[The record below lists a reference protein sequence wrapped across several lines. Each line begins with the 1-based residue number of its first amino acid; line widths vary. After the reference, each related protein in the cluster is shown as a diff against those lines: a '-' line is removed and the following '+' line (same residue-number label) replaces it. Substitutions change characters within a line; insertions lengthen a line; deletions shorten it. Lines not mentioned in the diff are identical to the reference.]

1 MKLSAVTLT
10 LSLQVG
16 AAFLQQQRAGSS
28 DRLAVSGSMKR
39 QSSHPLTRGY
49 RVPSSFLRTNTFDH
63 SIPTEDSTV
72 ESTTMMNRR
81 KDSSSIKTAG
91 LLFLAALVCSCCLPK
106 VAFAASVA
114 ESGMMTYSS
123 TATPVLLASP
133 LNFAQQLQLSY
144 RLLSATV
151 LGILLGQART
161 TTTSKRPPAA
171 GVRTMALVALGAAA
185 FTVCSQYGFFGR
197 GDPSRMASNVASGV
211 GFVGAGVITTTSTGS
226 RLASNKD
233 KDKAP
238 QQDTM
243 VHGLATAAAI
253 WLAAAVGVGCGAGLH
268 VLSSSAAALTIVI
281 LKGERLLRHIKVKL
295 RNRKGRRSPDAQRTA
310 ITLKNSAQ
318 KGAPRGASSL
328 AKASQEQSKEF
339 NDQFAFTTSSPSQLH
354 DSLDDIARKQDIFA
368 DHLSLVGK
376 QDWNDSSLQS
386 LLDQQLNNYTATAS
400 SDEKNVI
407 SFVPKNT
414 TAQETF

>member
-1 MKLSAVTLT
+1 
-10 LSLQVG
+10 
-16 AAFLQQQRAGSS
+16 
-28 DRLAVSGSMKR
+28 
-39 QSSHPLTRGY
+39 
-49 RVPSSFLRTNTFDH
+49 
-63 SIPTEDSTV
+63 
-72 ESTTMMNRR
+72 
-81 KDSSSIKTAG
+81 
-91 LLFLAALVCSCCLPK
+91 
-106 VAFAASVA
+106 
-114 ESGMMTYSS
+114 
-123 TATPVLLASP
+123 
-133 LNFAQQLQLSY
+133 
-144 RLLSATV
+144 
-151 LGILLGQART
+151 
-161 TTTSKRPPAA
+161 
-171 GVRTMALVALGAAA
+171 
-185 FTVCSQYGFFGR
+185 
-197 GDPSRMASNVASGV
+197 
-211 GFVGAGVITTTSTGS
+211 
-226 RLASNKD
+226 
-233 KDKAP
+233 
-238 QQDTM
+238 M